1 MSSEKDMIR
10 MLLERQADNVSRA
23 NEDIRKKSI
32 AKSESKKIGLP
43 SWYHLNKYGEQVMT
57 ELKGL
62 VEDKIPTMLIGG
74 TGMGKTVML
83 QAIAKELGREDVG
96 FNCYTGMD
104 IQPLIG
110 IWRPQGDGTVT
121 WQDGVLTQG
130 IRNGAIIRI
139 EEYTRANPELKSR
152 LFGILDSQNRSWN
165 MIEAGIDNID
175 IHEDTTIVASANP
188 TGSGYVGTMREDRAS
203 MSRFGAVMEIYEPL
217 ADEQKALMSTL
228 NDKNAVERIMRFAEL
243 VRKDKATYVS
253 TRDLHFLALAFKR
266 GIDPQRAMYMV
277 LTPKYE
283 GHQDSIIT
291 HARAV
296 FESFD
301 GVEVEKA
308 VNETIGD

>member
-1 MSSEKDMIR
+1 M
-10 MLLERQADNVSRA
+10 
-23 NEDIRKKSI
+23 
-32 AKSESKKIGLP
+32 
-43 SWYHLNKYGEQVMT
+43 
-57 ELKGL
+57 
-62 VEDKIPTMLIGG
+62 
-74 TGMGKTVML
+74 
-83 QAIAKELGREDVG
+83 
-96 FNCYTGMD
+96 
-104 IQPLIG
+104 
-110 IWRPQGDGTVT
+110 
-121 WQDGVLTQG
+121 
-130 IRNGAIIRI
+130 
-139 EEYTRANPELKSR
+139 
-152 LFGILDSQNRSWN
+152 
-165 MIEAGIDNID
+165 
-175 IHEDTTIVASANP
+175 ASANP

-308 VNETIGD
+308 VSETIGD